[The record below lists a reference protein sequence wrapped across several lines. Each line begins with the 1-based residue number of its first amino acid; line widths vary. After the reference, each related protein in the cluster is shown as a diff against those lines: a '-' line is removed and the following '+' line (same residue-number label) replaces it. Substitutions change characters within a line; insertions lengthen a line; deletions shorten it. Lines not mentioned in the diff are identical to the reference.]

1 MLISII
7 HSVKGLEKKK
17 PSRGLTG
24 LAYVK
29 HLTTVYE
36 LAIIAFLNAILRIE
50 FLLLVD

>member
-1 MLISII
+1 MY
-7 HSVKGLEKKK
+7 SVDTGAPTSKGYV
-17 PSRGLTG
+17 GLTG

-50 FLLLVD
+50 FLWLVD